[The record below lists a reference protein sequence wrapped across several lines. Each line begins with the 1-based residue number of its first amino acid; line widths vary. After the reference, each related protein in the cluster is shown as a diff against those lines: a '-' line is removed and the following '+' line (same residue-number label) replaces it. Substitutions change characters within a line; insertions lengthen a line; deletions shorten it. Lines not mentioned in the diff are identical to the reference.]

1 MECRLV
7 EEKDAPAAV
16 QDIYREIKKTLNVG
30 QLPNWIKALGAHPAL
45 LKANWEKVKHTIV
58 EGSIPALLKELIIF
72 KVSVLNGSPY
82 CSACHAHGAL
92 QLDKSLNF
100 NDLMALSKG
109 ETLPSLPKPYQVAL
123 EVVPRVT
130 ADPHS
135 FSDADLNALK
145 DQGFT
150 DFEVMELFAQG
161 DIALM
166 FNAITMLYRVPL
178 DPDYRPVI
186 DSSLHIHAA

>member
-7 EEKDAPAAV
+7 EEADATADV
-16 QDIYREIKKTLNVG
+16 LDIYKEIKQTLNTAE
-30 QLPNWIKALGAHPAL
+30 LPNWIKALGAHPSL

-58 EGSIPALLKELIIF
+58 EGSIPALLKELVIF
-72 KVSVLNGSPY
+72 RVSVLNGSPY

-100 NDLMALSKG
+100 DDMMALSQGK
-109 ETLPSLPKPYQVAL
+109 TLTQLPKPYQVAL
-123 EVVPRVT
+123 EIVPRVT

-135 FSDADLNALK
+135 FSDADLAALK
-145 DQGFT
+145 AQGFT
-150 DFEVMELFAQG
+150 DLEVMELFAQG

-178 DPDYRPVI
+178 DPEYQPVI
-186 DSSLHIHAA
+186 DSALHRCAS